1 MNKRKIWKIFDS
13 TVKILF
19 SEPQYLVQFLQA
31 VLPPALVKSTDWN
44 AVSVLSEL
52 LPDSS
57 GMSERPIYADLIVQL
72 PQVGD
77 APEKIC
83 SIIEIKSDDVRGYEK
98 QLSDYSHSAQRKHP
112 QCELIACVLFYCG
125 RKPWNPSEQTGLS
138 EGLGPARS
146 VLVNKRIIHTS
157 VHSQK
162 LVAKTEGGL
171 KVGMI
176 ALREMPAI
184 ATQAE
189 LWQFVDE
196 VVLPVLDEDRQIFK
210 LLVKFGLQMI
220 EGDIDEEQIEQYI
233 DDVEGGHEIMTIA
246 ENLVMRGE
254 SLGIER
260 GRTEG
265 ERLGIEKG
273 ERLGIEKGELRGIK
287 KGERLGIERGERRG
301 IEKERLEVA
310 QRMLANELQQR
321 CCARSHRSK
330 HIRNRDATPFTERL
344 VA

>member
-1 MNKRKIWKIFDS
+1 M
-13 TVKILF
+13 
-19 SEPQYLVQFLQA
+19 P
-31 VLPPALVKSTDWN
+31 
-44 AVSVLSEL
+44 SVCSPRRYRTATEWS
-52 LPDSS
+52 D
-57 GMSERPIYADLIVQL
+57 RRIYADLIVHL

-98 QLSDYSHSAQRKHP
+98 QLFDYSHSAQRKHP

-138 EGLGPARS
+138 EGLESARS

-246 ENLVMRGE
+246 ENLAQAR
-254 SLGIER
+254 R
-260 GRTEG
+260 APWYR
-265 ERLGIEKG
+265 
-273 ERLGIEKGELRGIK
+273 
-287 KGERLGIERGERRG
+287 ERRTAWY
-301 IEKERLEVA
+301 R
-310 QRMLANELQQR
+310 
-321 CCARSHRSK
+321 
-330 HIRNRDATPFTERL
+330 
-344 VA
+344 

>member
-44 AVSVLSEL
+44 AVSMLSGL

-98 QLSDYSHSAQRKHP
+98 QLSDYSHSARRKHP
-112 QCELIACVLFYCG
+112 QCELIVCVLFYCG

-146 VLVNKRIIHTS
+146 VLEEKETIFAS
-157 VHSQK
+157 VHSQE
-162 LVAKTEGGL
+162 LVARTEGGL
-171 KVGMI
+171 QVGMI

-196 VVLPVLDEDRQIFK
+196 VVLPVLDEDRQLFK
-210 LLVKFGLQMI
+210 LLVKFGLQMV
-220 EGDIDEEQIEQYI
+220 EGDIDEERIEQYI

-254 SLGIER
+254 
-260 GRTEG
+260 
-265 ERLGIEKG
+265 
-273 ERLGIEKGELRGIK
+273 
-287 KGERLGIERGERRG
+287 RRG
-301 IEKERLEVA
+301 IEKGHLEVA
-310 QRMLANELQQR
+310 QRLLRMDFN
-321 CCARSHRSK
+321 SDVVHK
-330 HIRNRDATPFTERL
+330 ATGLSTSEIETLRHSL
-344 VA
+344 NGS

>member
-1 MNKRKIWKIFDS
+1 M
-13 TVKILF
+13 
-19 SEPQYLVQFLQA
+19 
-31 VLPPALVKSTDWN
+31 
-44 AVSVLSEL
+44 
-52 LPDSS
+52 
-57 GMSERPIYADLIVQL
+57 
-72 PQVGD
+72 
-77 APEKIC
+77 
-83 SIIEIKSDDVRGYEK
+83 
-98 QLSDYSHSAQRKHP
+98 
-112 QCELIACVLFYCG
+112 LFYCG

-138 EGLGPARS
+138 EGLESARS

-233 DDVEGGHEIMTIA
+233 DNVEGGHEIMTIA

-254 SLGIER
+254 RRGIER

-265 ERLGIEKG
+265 ELRGIEKG
-273 ERLGIEKGELRGIK
+273 H
-287 KGERLGIERGERRG
+287 
-301 IEKERLEVA
+301 LEVA
-310 QRMLANELQQR
+310 QRMLQEHVDEALIGRVTGLITSEIETLRHSLNG
-321 CCARSHRSK
+321 S
-330 HIRNRDATPFTERL
+330 
-344 VA
+344 